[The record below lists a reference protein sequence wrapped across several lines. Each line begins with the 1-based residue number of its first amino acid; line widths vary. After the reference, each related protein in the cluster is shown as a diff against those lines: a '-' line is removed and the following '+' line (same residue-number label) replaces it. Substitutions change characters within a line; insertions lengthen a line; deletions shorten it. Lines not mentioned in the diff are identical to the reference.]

1 MKLINDNFD
10 DYFESGAPKKEN
22 TPHEETAEEREER
35 ELIETTIER
44 RSNKKRIF
52 LALGTLVVLLLLIFF
67 IRDRY
72 FHVYQESDVKGR
84 IADVSLRGSVFKTY
98 EGKML
103 SYDVVAP
110 GNVVKSEF
118 NFSVTD
124 DSIAHKLGQLKQ
136 TPLAVQVHYKQY
148 KSSVPWRGDTKYIV
162 TSIDTVQIDSYV
174 NNVKDIPMPQ
184 SPQESPQAPPS
195 ESAVE

>member
-1 MKLINDNFD
+1 MKLIDDNFE

-22 TPHEETAEEREER
+22 APHEETPEEREER

-52 LALGTLVVLLLLIFF
+52 LAISTLIVLLLLFFF

-84 IADVSLRGSVFKTY
+84 IADVSLRGSLFKTY

-118 NFSVTD
+118 NFTVND

-136 TPLAVQVHYKQY
+136 TPLAVQIHYKEY
-148 KSSVPWRGDTKYIV
+148 KSSVPWRGETKYIV
-162 TSIDTVQIDSYV
+162 TAIDTVELDSYI
-174 NNVKDIPMPQ
+174 NNVKDIPLPQ
-184 SPQESPQAPPS
+184 KPQEEPK
-195 ESAVE
+195 E

>member
-1 MKLINDNFD
+1 MKLIDDNFE
-10 DYFESGAPKKEN
+10 DYFEKGAPKKEN
-22 TPHEETAEEREER
+22 APHEETEEEREER

-44 RSNKKRIF
+44 RSNKKRLF
-52 LALGTLVVLLLLIFF
+52 LALGTLLVLLLLIFF

-72 FHVYQESDVKGR
+72 FHVYQESDIKGR

-118 NFSVTD
+118 NFSVKD
-124 DSIAHKLGQLKQ
+124 DSIVQKLGQLKQ
-136 TPLAVQVHYKQY
+136 TPLAVQVHYKEY
-148 KSSVPWRGDTKYIV
+148 KSSVPWRGETKYIV
-162 TSIDTVQIDSYV
+162 TAIDTVTIDTYID
-174 NNVKDIPMPQ
+174 NVKDIPLPT
-184 SPQESPQAPPS
+184 SPQTPTEP
-195 ESAVE
+195 EKKE

>member
-10 DYFESGAPKKEN
+10 DYFESGVPKKDN
-22 TPHEETAEEREER
+22 APHEETEEEREER

-52 LALGTLVVLLLLIFF
+52 LSLGMLVVLLLIIFF

-72 FHVYQESDVKGR
+72 FHVYQESDIKGR
-84 IADVSLRGSVFKTY
+84 IAEVSLRGTVFKTY
-98 EGKML
+98 ECKML

-110 GNVVKSEF
+110 GNVLKSEF
-118 NFSVTD
+118 NFTVDD
-124 DSIAHKLGQLKQ
+124 DSIAQRLGQLKQ
-136 TPLAVQVHYKQY
+136 TPLAVQVHYKEY
-148 KSSVPWRGDTKYIV
+148 KSTVPWRGDTKYIV
-162 TSIDTVQIDSYV
+162 TAIDTVDIDAYI

-184 SPQESPQAPPS
+184 KPQEEPAQ
-195 ESAVE
+195 